1 MKSATFL
8 GLILAQA
15 ILSMS
20 QLQQATPVITI
31 DERAT
36 SNLSIVKT
44 DVRLTENQNYRNL
57 GKCRSSATIV
67 LTVHNIGQ
75 QSVNRIDT
83 DIVFYYIDD
92 FKKMGEELRPV
103 ERLRPLKYNI
113 NRENLSHQ
121 PFVIDPSD
129 TVDLLLEIECLDPTF
144 VKEAAHI
151 NFIRYADGSTWE
163 RKRRGDIKAF
173 VDIPGCEP
181 EKIAEPIYPPLAHA
195 ALVIGRVVV
204 KVDVNERGDVIFAAV
219 ISGHPLLKDASLDA
233 ARKCKFRLKDNNEK
247 SVTGTITFNF
257 QI

>member
-20 QLQQATPVITI
+20 QPQQATPAITT
-31 DERAT
+31 DERDT

-57 GKCRSSATIV
+57 GKCRNSATVV
-67 LTVHNIGQ
+67 LTVQNLGQ
-75 QSVNRIDT
+75 QSVNRIHT

-92 FKKMGEELRPV
+92 FKKMEEELRPV
-103 ERLRPLKYNI
+103 ERLRPFKYNI
-113 NRENLSHQ
+113 NSENLSHQ
-121 PFVIDPSD
+121 PFVINPSD
-129 TVDLLLEIECLDPTF
+129 TVDLLLEIECLDPSF

-151 NFIRYADGSTWE
+151 NFIQYADGSTWE
-163 RKRRGDIKAF
+163 RRRRGEIKVF
-173 VDIPGCEP
+173 VDIPDCEP
-181 EKIAEPIYPPLAHA
+181 EKLAEPIYPPLAHA
-195 ALVIGRVVV
+195 ALVVGRVVV
-204 KVDVNERGDVIFAAV
+204 KVEINEKGDVISATV
-219 ISGHPLLKDASLDA
+219 ISGHPLLKDASLVA
-233 ARKCKFRLKDNNEK
+233 ARKCRFRLKDNQEK